1 MSHVHRVQEVT
12 SDSAT
17 LLRCIHLVLVLLTCG
32 EHIIILIVNILAL
45 VLGEGESGAQE
56 GS

>member
-1 MSHVHRVQEVT
+1 MLTTKVPGIGST
-12 SDSAT
+12 SIQV
-17 LLRCIHLVLVLLTCG
+17 LRGGLLVLVLLTCG

>member
-1 MSHVHRVQEVT
+1 LNDQGIDRRREEQY
-12 SDSAT
+12 SD
-17 LLRCIHLVLVLLTCG
+17 LVLVLLTCG